1 MSFIDYAEQSERSS
15 VRVALRVRP
24 LNKREK
30 DSKSIT
36 SVGKDAITLYHPET
50 KKKKRFSYDFIYDTD
65 TQQENIYKDIGN
77 NVINNAFKGYNCCVF
92 AYGLTGS
99 GKTFSM
105 MGSKEEPGLIPRI
118 CQDLFDK
125 QQSHNDMD
133 QGECEISYRI
143 ELSYL
148 EIYSERVIDL
158 MGKHDDKPL
167 KVRQHPDMGPYV
179 ENLTTIAVENYAS
192 IKRVI
197 DNGNKARHVVSTNMN
212 DRSSRSHA
220 ILTVLFTQVV
230 KESSGIVREVVSK
243 INLVDLAGSERV
255 ESSGVTGVNFK
266 EAIEINKSLSALG
279 LVISKL
285 ADKSSRVAQ
294 TDKLSTRCL
303 GASKKERKTL
313 KKAKDHIPF
322 RDSVLTWILKESLG
336 GNSKTYMIAT
346 ISPSSLNY
354 NETLSTLRYASN
366 AKQIINTV
374 KINEDQN
381 DKIIRVL
388 RDEIKMLKECL
399 TTKRASGILNTP
411 EVKKL
416 KDDIVQRED
425 LMRTREKSW
434 TAKLSESRDIAQA
447 VVRDMTTKQEEFRI
461 KLQHVNNERDIL
473 LAEMTNMKAT
483 MSDQELAQQQ
493 VLEIELSKV
502 QSDFEQKRQEFEQV
516 KIVETA
522 VSLQEYYETRLD
534 TLREQ
539 YEEKMRGLT
548 LIDSKEMDELKIV
561 NSVLKDRLNK
571 NQNEL
576 HLKMERFT
584 NERAVL
590 SKRIQQLTS
599 KIHTL
604 EISVKSEHAQTHEH
618 MGTAH
623 KKEEEKQIQDLQIE
637 HTQLIKKMNEN
648 KKILDDINNKHS
660 LISKEIEHTTEKLDV
675 LKVEYS
681 ELNIKFTHA
690 RSEYDKLIDEKQ
702 KLHDDIKTIS
712 VKMAEYITSSKLLL
726 AEPTLNNL
734 TQINDGFKKIFKN
747 IQRIH
752 QLN

>member
-1 MSFIDYAEQSERSS
+1 MSFIDYVEQSERSS

-36 SVGKDAITLYHPET
+36 SVEKDAILLYHPET

-65 TQQENIYKDIGN
+65 SQQEDIYKDIGN

-105 MGSKEEPGLIPRI
+105 MGSKEEPGIIPRI
-118 CQDLFDK
+118 CQDLFNK
-125 QQSHNDMD
+125 QNSHNDMD
-133 QGECEISYRI
+133 KGECEISYRI

-148 EIYSERVIDL
+148 EIYSEKVIDL
-158 MGKHDDKPL
+158 MGNNNDKSL

-197 DNGNKARHVVSTNMN
+197 DKGNKERHIVSTKMN

-220 ILTVLFTQVV
+220 ILTVIFTQVV
-230 KESSGIVREVVSK
+230 KEKSGILREVVSK

-285 ADKSSRVAQ
+285 ADKSSRVVQ
-294 TDKLSTRCL
+294 NNKI
-303 GASKKERKTL
+303 SKKERNTL
-313 KKAKDHIPF
+313 KKNKDHIPF
-322 RDSVLTWILKESLG
+322 RDSVLTWVLKESLG

-388 RDEIKMLKECL
+388 RNEIKTLKESL
-399 TTKRASGILNTP
+399 ITKRASGILNTP

-434 TAKLSESRDIAQA
+434 TVKLSDSRNMAQEA
-447 VVRDMTTKQEEFRI
+447 IRNMTNKQEEFRI
-461 KLQHVNNERDIL
+461 KLQKVNNERDIL
-473 LAEMTNMKAT
+473 LAEMTSMKTT
-483 MSDQELAQQQ
+483 MSDQEIAQQQ
-493 VLEIELSKV
+493 VLEIELSRV
-502 QSDFEQKRQEFEQV
+502 HSDFDKKRQEFEQV

-539 YEEKMRGLT
+539 YEEKIKGLKV
-548 LIDSKEMDELKIV
+548 IDSEEMDELKV
-561 NSVLKDRLNK
+561 DNKVLRERLNK
-571 NQNEL
+571 NQDEL
-576 HLKMERFT
+576 HIKMKCFI

-599 KIHTL
+599 KIHIL
-604 EISVKSEHAQTHEH
+604 ESGIKSDSIKTH
-618 MGTAH
+618 GRLGNDN
-623 KKEEEKQIQDLQIE
+623 KKEEKQIQDLRIE
-637 HTQLIKKMNEN
+637 HVILIKKMNEN
-648 KKILDDINNKHS
+648 KKVLDEMSIKHN
-660 LISKEIEHTTEKLDV
+660 LISEEIEIGTEKLDV
-675 LKVEYS
+675 LKIEYG
-681 ELNIKFTHA
+681 ELNIKYANA
-690 RSEYDKLIDEKQ
+690 RNEYEKLIDEKQ
-702 KLHDDIKTIS
+702 KLHSTIKTIS
-712 VKMAEYITSSKLLL
+712 ITMEEYIKSSKLLL
-726 AEPTLNNL
+726 TEPTIDNL
-734 TQINDGFKKIFKN
+734 TKIGDGFKKIFKN